1 MVNIVLTNLK
11 LCRKLMTTLF
21 QLLEAENK
29 IHNIATYLANLVSR
43 LLLFFLERQGPN
55 ETLHIILFSY
65 VDNEIC

>member
-11 LCRKLMTTLF
+11 LCRKLVTTLF

-43 LLLFFLERQGPN
+43 QGPN

>member
-11 LCRKLMTTLF
+11 LCRKLVTTLF

-29 IHNIATYLANLVSR
+29 IYNIATYLANLVS
-43 LLLFFLERQGPN
+43 RQGPN

>member
-11 LCRKLMTTLF
+11 LCRKLVTTLF

-43 LLLFFLERQGPN
+43 QGPN

-65 VDNEIC
+65 VHNEIC